1 MYLPPLEIA
10 LYMPWTH
17 NTHVIWDVDAEEKM
31 ASWQAFAKG
40 IIYDGLMEHGR
51 RYALT
56 RH

>member
-1 MYLPPLEIA
+1 MRKLENNGDYMYLPPLEIA

-40 IIYDGLMEHGR
+40 IK
-51 RYALT
+51 
-56 RH
+56 